1 MSIRN
6 LDHLFKPRSVALIGA
21 SRKPG
26 SVGAVLARNLLTSG
40 FEGPVMPVNPKY
52 RAIEG
57 VLTYPD
63 IASLP
68 VTPDLAVV
76 STPPQ
81 SVPAIVGELGA
92 RGVKAAIVITAGL
105 NAEAEDGGGTLRRA
119 LLEAARPHM
128 LRIAGPNCLGTMV
141 PGIGLNASFAH
152 LTPRHGRL
160 AFVAQSGAI
169 VTSVLDWADS
179 RGIGFSHLVSLGDM
193 ADVDFGD
200 MLDYLANDPGTTAI
214 LLYIEAV
221 THARK
226 FISAARAAARMKP
239 VIVVKAGRHA
249 EGARAAASH
258 TGALA
263 GQDAVYEAVFRR
275 AGMLRVYSLDEL
287 FMTVEMLAMTRAPK
301 GDRLAILTNGGG
313 IGVLATDA
321 LADHGGRL
329 AALSRETIERLDR
342 VLPATWPRGNP
353 IDIIGDAPASR
364 YAESLNIVLED
375 RGVDAVLV
383 LNCPTAVGS
392 STDAARAVIEA
403 RGGRSEP
410 PVLTSW
416 VGGDSAEPAR
426 RLFAEQRIPTFDTP
440 EKAAQAFMY
449 LVDYRRSQELL
460 METPP
465 SIPADFSPDPDRARA
480 IIARAR
486 EDGRSWLTEPE
497 AKDLLAAYG
506 VPVVAVQIA
515 ADPEE
520 AAAIAAAHDAPVVLK
535 IMSPD
540 ILHKSEVGGVVLD
553 VRGPA
558 AAREGAETMLE
569 RIRRTHPQA
578 RLVGFSVEPMVRRAH
593 AYELIV
599 GMSEDPQFGP
609 VVLFGQGGTAVE
621 VVKDQAIGLPPLN
634 MRLAHEVISRTR
646 IYRQLQGFRGLPP
659 VNLDAVALTLIRI
672 SQLTVDL
679 PEVAELDINPLL
691 ADPHGVI
698 ALDAR
703 IRIRP
708 PQAGVERLAIRP
720 YPKDLEER
728 VTLGDGRTLL
738 LRPILPEDEPSL
750 QATFA
755 RLSPEEIRLRFFVP
769 MKTLS
774 HVAAARFTQLDYDR
788 EMALVLTDAGIPGRT
803 EIYGVI
809 SLSADSDN
817 ERGEFAILV
826 RGDMT
831 GMGLG
836 IVLMRRIIDYARSRG
851 IKEIDGDV
859 LRENATMLKL
869 ARVLG
874 FTEHNVP
881 DEPNL
886 VRVNLRLRGRE
897 GSAS

>member
-6 LDHLFKPRSVALIGA
+6 LEHIFKPRSVALIGA
-21 SRKPG
+21 SRRPG

-40 FEGPVMPVNPKY
+40 FDGPVMPVNPKY

-68 VTPDLAVV
+68 VTPDLAVI

-81 SVPAIVGELGA
+81 SVPGIVAELGE
-92 RGVKAAIVITAGL
+92 RGGKAAIVITAGL
-105 NAEAEDGGGTLRRA
+105 NASAEDGGDTLQHS
-119 LLEAARPHM
+119 LLETARPHI
-128 LRIAGPNCLGTMV
+128 LRIVGPNCLGVMV

-152 LTPRHGRL
+152 MTPRRGRL

-169 VTSVLDWADS
+169 VTSVLDWAES
-179 RGIGFSHLVSLGDM
+179 RGIGFSHMVSLGDM

-221 THARK
+221 TQPRK

-263 GQDAVYEAVFRR
+263 GQDAVYDAVFRR
-275 AGMLRVYSLDEL
+275 AGMLRVFSLDEL
-287 FMTVEMLAMTRAPK
+287 FMAVEMLAMTRAPK
-301 GDRLAILTNGGG
+301 GERLAILTNGGG

-329 AALSRETIERLDR
+329 AELTAETLDRLDA
-342 VLPATWPRGNP
+342 VLPATWPRSNP
-353 IDIIGDAPASR
+353 VDIIGDAPASR
-364 YAESLNIVLED
+364 YGDSLGPLLED
-375 RGVDAVLV
+375 RGVDGILV
-383 LNCPTAVGS
+383 LNCPTAITSG
-392 STDAARAVIEA
+392 TDAARAVIEA
-403 RGGRSEP
+403 RGARTEP

-416 VGGDSAEPAR
+416 VGGDTAEPAR
-426 RLFAEQRIPTFDTP
+426 RLFAQQRIPTFDTP

-465 SIPADFSPDPDRARA
+465 SIPADFRPDPDRARA
-480 IIARAR
+480 IVERAI
-486 EDGRSWLTEPE
+486 EDGRRWLTEPE
-497 AKDLLAAYG
+497 AKDLLSAYG
-506 VPVVAVQIA
+506 VPVVSVQVA
-515 ADPEE
+515 RDPEE
-520 AAAIAAAHDAPVVLK
+520 AAAIAAAHGAPVVLK
-535 IMSPD
+535 IISPD

-558 AAREGAETMLE
+558 AAREGAQTMLD
-569 RIRRTHPQA
+569 RIRSTHPEA
-578 RLVGFSVEPMVRRAH
+578 RLTGFSVEPMVRRAH
-593 AYELIV
+593 AFELII

-621 VVKDQAIGLPPLN
+621 VIKDQALGLPPLN
-634 MRLAHEVISRTR
+634 MRLAHEIISRTR
-646 IYRQLQGFRGLPP
+646 IYRQLQGYRGLPA
-659 VNLDAVALTLIRI
+659 VNLDAVALILIRI

-679 PEVAELDINPLL
+679 PEIAELDINPLL

-703 IRIRP
+703 VRVRP
-708 PQAGVERLAIRP
+708 AEAGVERLAIRP

-750 QATFA
+750 HATFA
-755 RLSPEEIRLRFFVP
+755 KLTPEEIRLRFFIP

-788 EMALVLTDAGIPGRT
+788 EMALVLTESGSPGHT

-809 SLSADSDN
+809 SLSSDPDN

-851 IKEIDGDV
+851 MQEIEGDV
-859 LRENATMLKL
+859 LRENTTMLKL

-874 FTEHNVP
+874 FTEHETP

-886 VRVNLRLRGRE
+886 VRVRLRL
-897 GSAS
+897 